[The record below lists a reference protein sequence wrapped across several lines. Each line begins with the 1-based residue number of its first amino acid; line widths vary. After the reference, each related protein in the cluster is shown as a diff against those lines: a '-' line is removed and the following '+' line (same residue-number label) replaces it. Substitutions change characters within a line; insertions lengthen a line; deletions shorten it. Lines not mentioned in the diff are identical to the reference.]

1 MANVLKKTLGKYW
14 QFQTLVMVRGEF
26 LQICFQKDPL
36 SLPVTMNLQASAE
49 QPTDASELLSGQ
61 GLSAAQCTD
70 KTVLPSGI
78 NRHSSRHLHSY
89 LTTVL

>member
-36 SLPVTMNLQASAE
+36 SLPVTVNLQTSAE
-49 QPTDASELLSGQ
+49 
-61 GLSAAQCTD
+61 
-70 KTVLPSGI
+70 
-78 NRHSSRHLHSY
+78 
-89 LTTVL
+89 